1 MAKFNFLQN
10 KHLPQ
15 WVNLGLFI
23 LVAILNLNIEFSV
36 NDWKELADPVVRS
49 VSKTNFERNMRR
61 LSLMTQTMCALG
73 KLNVCAQALAK
84 GG

>member
-49 VSKTNFERNMRR
+49 VSKTNFELNMKR
-61 LSLMTQTMCALG
+61 LSLTTQTTCGVG
-73 KLNVCAQALAK
+73 KFNN
-84 GG
+84 